1 MANLEQADL
10 EIAEDAVAEH
20 EISEISEI
28 KANYKFPKLANS
40 TKVVRIFV
48 LGLLPG
54 RTLEQIVADESPTRA
69 DVFVYVTK
77 RDANGLKP
85 MTWLGEPGVLVPH
98 DEAHHQHR
106 SGTIPI
112 LKGKYRDQIEWQ
124 CDVPF
129 TVSAIEKV
137 TDEDHMHGF
146 DNYKGPD
153 EPFVKTLGEMN
164 ARGGGPDRP
173 IRSGPTVIVR
183 HKLFRF
189 TVGWKQ
195 LYKAHFKLEINRE
208 PVDLDP
214 DVYCEWH

>member
-1 MANLEQADL
+1 MENVAHADH
-10 EIAEDAVAEH
+10 EIG

-28 KANYKFPKLANS
+28 KANYKYPKLGNS

-48 LGLLPG
+48 IRPG
-54 RTLEQIVADESPTRA
+54 RTLDQIVAQESPTRA
-69 DVFVYVTK
+69 DVFVDVALS
-77 RDANGLKP
+77 DVNGLKP
-85 MTWLGEPGVLVPH
+85 MTWLGEPGVLVAH
-98 DEAHHQHR
+98 DQAHHKHR
-106 SGTIPI
+106 SGTIPV

-129 TVSAIEKV
+129 TVSAIQKV

-146 DNYKGPD
+146 VNYKGQD

-173 IRSGPTVIVR
+173 IRSGPTKIVEGKFF
-183 HKLFRF
+183 H
-189 TVGWKQ
+189 VPWKQ
-195 LYKAHFKLEINRE
+195 LYKAHFKLEINGGM
-208 PVDLDP
+208 DLDP